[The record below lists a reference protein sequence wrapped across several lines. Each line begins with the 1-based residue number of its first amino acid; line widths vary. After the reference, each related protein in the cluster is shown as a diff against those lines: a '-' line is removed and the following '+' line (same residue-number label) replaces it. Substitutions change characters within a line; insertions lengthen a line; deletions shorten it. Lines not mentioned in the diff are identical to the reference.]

1 MGSHQQWPAF
11 QKDDASLKE
20 ELEQLLTSRTVEDPY
35 SDDGR
40 FAANI
45 ARFRRGLRGAM
56 AATDWLD
63 MSLTLDSIT

>member
-1 MGSHQQWPAF
+1 MGSHQPWPALE
-11 QKDDASLKE
+11 KDDASLKE

-45 ARFRRGLRGAM
+45 ARE
-56 AATDWLD
+56 
-63 MSLTLDSIT
+63 DSEQWQRPAGWI